1 MSLYSAKTYDNATLL
16 KAAGLVAAS
25 AAGSVIL
32 DLGDGF
38 MDRDLVIDISAL
50 EVADGSEIYTIA
62 LEGSNVAA
70 MTSGSVTLAE
80 KQFGN
85 VPAPADADTS
95 TGRHVVP
102 FRNELNGTLYRY
114 IRIYTTVA
122 GTIATGINY
131 TAFLAKHN

>member
-16 KAAGLVAAS
+16 KAAGIVAAS

-50 EVADGSEIYTIA
+50 EVDTGDEIYTIA
-62 LEGSNVAA
+62 IEGSSVAA
-70 MTSGSVTLAE
+70 MTSLSVTLAE

-85 VPAPADADTS
+85 VPAPADADTA

-114 IRIYTTVA
+114 IRVYTTVV

-131 TAFLAKHN
+131 SAFLAKHN